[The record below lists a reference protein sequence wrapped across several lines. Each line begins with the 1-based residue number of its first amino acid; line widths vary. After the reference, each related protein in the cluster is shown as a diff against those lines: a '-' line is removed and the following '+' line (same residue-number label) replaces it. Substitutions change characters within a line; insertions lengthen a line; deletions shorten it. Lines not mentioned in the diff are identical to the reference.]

1 MVAADYTRLCTE
13 GEGLCVETI
22 FRLKNH
28 NHTDRKDS
36 INMQTNDENK
46 LNQNKLTHKKEAIL
60 GTFLTI
66 AGGKPGVKTAYTA
79 VSTMK
84 AQPNNLEK
92 TLSLPGF
99 MLLHTQ

>member
-1 MVAADYTRLCTE
+1 MKRRSACRFPPAM
-13 GEGLCVETI
+13 
-22 FRLKNH
+22 KP
-28 NHTDRKDS
+28 
-36 INMQTNDENK
+36 
-46 LNQNKLTHKKEAIL
+46 
-60 GTFLTI
+60 FLTI
-66 AGGKPGVKTAYTA
+66 AGGKPGVNTAYTA